1 MTDLFDEGGWTM
13 YPTALFG
20 ALTVLVSLVLAV
32 RPERRFVPLFVSLSA
47 LTVMTGVVG
56 VMWGLTGMVKAATN
70 AAPQD
75 LQTIVAACATQAL
88 NSLLLAFV
96 LVVFAT
102 LGATSGA
109 LRVAIARREPLATS

>member
-1 MTDLFDEGGWTM
+1 MTDIFDEGGWTM

-32 RPERRFVPLFVSLSA
+32 RPERRFVSLSA

-96 LVVFAT
+96 LVVVAT